1 MLRATAALR
10 RKPDAGL
17 TLVEVLVV
25 LSIIAITT
33 GAAMLR
39 LGLGGVQDNLLAT
52 ATTMATAVTE
62 ASDAALATGHDR
74 VLNLRP
80 DAYLIAA
87 DGSTADPVWRQ
98 TPGLKLAASQGGAG
112 PWRLSA
118 DAASA
123 PFDLRLSAGPQTVTL
138 RFDGLRATVAGAP

>member
-1 MLRATAALR
+1 MTRAPARALR
-10 RKPDAGL
+10 KADAGL

-39 LGLGGVQDNLLAT
+39 LGLGRGQDDLAAT
-52 ATTMATAVTE
+52 ATAMAAAVTE
-62 ASDAALATGHDR
+62 ASDAALASGQDR
-74 VLNLRP
+74 VLELGP
-80 DAYLIAA
+80 EAYLIQP
-87 DGSTADPVWRQ
+87 DGSASAPVWRQ
-98 TPGLKLAASQGGAG
+98 TPGLALAAAQGGQG

-123 PFDLRLSAGPQTVTL
+123 PFGLRLSAGQQSVFVQ
-138 RFDGLRATVAGAP
+138 FDGLRARVETAP